1 MKRIIFLPDRP
12 VDRPGDLFRVLA
24 RELGLTDYEIDG
36 DPEGAD
42 FVAFIGKERAEERF
56 GPGLKAGPIG
66 ERWHGAEVYV
76 LPSTA
81 PEMRR
86 RFYEGIW
93 RSFAAHVLGRDLA
106 VRDEFKGMAP
116 EEIKRVLDARR
127 FEFAVLVSNLVY
139 DINLGSIIRTANAFL
154 AKEVLIYGRRKM
166 DLRGAM
172 GSYVYETIVHLPD
185 LDALEA
191 HVREKGYTVVCL
203 EETEAAQPLA
213 RFKWPERPLMVF
225 GQEGPGVP
233 EELRKR
239 ADRTVFIPQ
248 HGSIR
253 SLNVG
258 VAAGIAMYD
267 WHVKKRVSAPGGA
280 GS

>member
-1 MKRIIFLPDRP
+1 MKRIVFYPDKP
-12 VDRPGDLFRVLA
+12 VDRPGDLFRHLVE
-24 RELGLTDYEIDG
+24 ELGLDNFEIDG
-36 DPEGAD
+36 DPKGAD

-56 GPGLKAGPIG
+56 GRRLKAGPVD
-66 ERWHGAEVYV
+66 ELWQGAAVYV

-86 RFYEGIW
+86 RYYEGIW

-106 VRDEFKGMAP
+106 VRDEYKGMAP
-116 EEIKRVLDARR
+116 EEIKRALDEKRNA
-127 FEFAVLVSNLVY
+127 FAVLVANLVY

-154 AKEVLIYGRRKM
+154 AEEILIYGRKKM

-172 GSYVYETIVHLPD
+172 GAYVYENIVHLPD
-185 LDALEA
+185 LHALEV
-191 HVREKGYTVVCL
+191 HVGERGYTVVCM
-203 EETEAAQPLA
+203 EETESAQPLSE
-213 RFKWPERPLMVF
+213 FEWPERPLMVF

-233 EELRKR
+233 EELRTR
-239 ADRTVFIPQ
+239 ADKTVFIPQ

-267 WHVKKRVSAPGGA
+267 WHSKRLSAPGGA
-280 GS
+280 DS

>member
-1 MKRIIFLPDRP
+1 MKRIVFYPDKP
-12 VDRPGDLFRVLA
+12 VNRPGDLFRELVK
-24 RELGLTDYEIDG
+24 ELGLDKFEIDG
-36 DPEGAD
+36 NPKDAD
-42 FVAFIGKERAEERF
+42 FVAFIGKERAEEQF
-56 GPGLKAGPIG
+56 GRRLKAGPLS
-66 ERWHGAEVYV
+66 ERWHGAAVYV

-81 PEMRR
+81 PEMRGR
-86 RFYEGIW
+86 YYEGIW

-106 VRDEFKGMAP
+106 VRDEYKGMAP
-116 EEIKRVLDARR
+116 EEIKRALDRRR
-127 FEFAVLVSNLVY
+127 FAFAVLVANVAY

-154 AKEVLIYGRRKM
+154 AEEILIYGRKKM
-166 DLRGAM
+166 DLRSAM
-172 GSYVYETIVHLPD
+172 GSYVYENIVHLPD

-191 HVREKGYTVVCL
+191 HVGEKGYAVVCL
-203 EETEAAQPLA
+203 EETEEALPLA
-213 RFKWPERPLMVF
+213 EFAWPERPLMVF

-233 EELRKR
+233 EELR
-239 ADRTVFIPQ
+239 AIAAQIVFIPQ

-267 WHVKKRVSAPGGA
+267 WHAKRVSAPGGA

>member
-1 MKRIIFLPDRP
+1 MKRVVFCPDRP
-12 VDRPGDLFRVLA
+12 VDRPGDLFRDLVKD
-24 RELGLTDYEIDG
+24 LGLEHFEIDG

-42 FVAFIGKERAEERF
+42 FVAFIGKERAEKQF
-56 GPGLKAGPIG
+56 GAGLKAGPLNQ
-66 ERWHGAEVYV
+66 RWHGAAVYV

-86 RFYEGIW
+86 RYYEGIW

-116 EEIKRVLDARR
+116 EEIKRALDERR
-127 FEFAVLVSNLVY
+127 HAFAVLLANVVY

-154 AKEVLIYGRRKM
+154 AEEVLIYGRKKM

-172 GSYVYETIVHLPD
+172 GSYVYENIVHLPD
-185 LDALEA
+185 LEALEVHA
-191 HVREKGYTVVCL
+191 KERGYTVVCL
-203 EETEAAQPLA
+203 EETEGALPLA
-213 RFKWPERPLMVF
+213 DFEWPERPLMVF

-233 EELRKR
+233 EELRLR

-267 WHVKKRVSAPGGA
+267 WHSKRVSAPGGA